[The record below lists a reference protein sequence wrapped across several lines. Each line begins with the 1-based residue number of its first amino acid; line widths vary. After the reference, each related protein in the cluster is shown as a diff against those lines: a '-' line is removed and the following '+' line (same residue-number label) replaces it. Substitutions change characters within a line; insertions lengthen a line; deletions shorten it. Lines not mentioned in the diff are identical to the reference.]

1 MHVFKVIAQLPY
13 RVLCLQTH
21 WSRQQSCQRVVSSFV
36 TVKHRLRAK
45 ADHPQGS
52 DHGAAHL
59 ATQVYAS
66 MCSAK
71 AFSMN
76 SCSHDEVHA

>member
-13 RVLCLQTH
+13 RVLCLNTH

-59 ATQVYAS
+59 ATQKCMLRCAQPRLS
-66 MCSAK
+66 L
-71 AFSMN
+71 
-76 SCSHDEVHA
+76 